1 MTDFADNSPL
11 FPAVGALVIAGATL
25 LLCRFG
31 GNAAVVVEEIEDEDE
46 VAPDYLF
53 EFDADG
59 VREGRDYERIE

>member
-11 FPAVGALVIAGATL
+11 FRLAGALVIAGATL

-31 GNAAVVVEEIEDEDE
+31 GNAAVVEDVEDEDE

-59 VREGRDYERIE
+59 VREGRDYERIEY

>member
-11 FPAVGALVIAGATL
+11 FRLTGALVIAGATL

-31 GNAAVVVEEIEDEDE
+31 GNAAVVEETEDEDE
-46 VAPDYLF
+46 VAPDFLF

-59 VREGRDYERIE
+59 VREGRDYERIEY